1 MKKHFY
7 IVLAVYVAVIACSVI
22 YFGLLQHFGFSGMEF
37 RLGGHNQMIDIMD
50 IVILVATTASLFL
63 LIISLL
69 ATKRTGDTRML
80 IISIAFFF
88 FVIKEFLFIFENFF
102 PGENIYIDNAER
114 TLELLI
120 LLSFI
125 MLIYG
130 TYKRTENKS
139 RIKKRK

>member
-7 IVLAVYVAVIACSVI
+7 IVMAVYAVVIVCSVI
-22 YFGLLQHFGFSGMEF
+22 YFGLMQHFGFSGMEF
-37 RLGGHNQMIDIMD
+37 NLGGHNQMIDIMD
-50 IVILVATTASLFL
+50 IVILVATIASVFL
-63 LIISLL
+63 LAISLI

-130 TYKRTENKS
+130 TYKRTENRS
-139 RIKKRK
+139 HMKRK